1 MHGRMAAPELV
12 SAAEPE
18 GVGAAFPPSPCS
30 PYRPRSLNTAAV
42 ATGAV
47 IAVCFLRFQL
57 FPLAWIAFVP
67 LLWALR
73 RADSA
78 RAAARIGFVAGMV
91 TNLPAFYWLVY
102 TIHAFGGFNTPVA
115 LFFYLS
121 LTCLAASEFVIF
133 AVAWHRT
140 GPGPLGMAAPVLWV
154 SLEFLFP
161 NLFLWRMANCQFHAP
176 LLMQIGDITG
186 PFGLSF
192 VMLWVSA
199 GLVELIARPR
209 RLLPLGTAVAATLA
223 VALYGAIR
231 LPQVEGAM
239 RAAPRV
245 RVALVQG
252 NVGIREKGDVRYF
265 DINVGKYQQLSEG
278 VQDSVDVIV
287 WPETANQHWI
297 SAEATRLEAK
307 DNPFDNLQRYL
318 IFGGLS
324 FRLRGTDPDDAE
336 EFNSAFLM
344 GPDGVLLSRY
354 DKRILMPFGE
364 YVPFASSIPFIKAI
378 SPIPG
383 GFTPGRLVSV
393 FDIGGKA
400 KIGQLICYEDIVA
413 GMPRYTTQAGAE
425 ILLNILN
432 DAWYGNTVAPYQHQA
447 LALWRAI
454 ENRRYLLRGS
464 NSGVTSIIDAAGRIV
479 AEGGL
484 FTAEVVSGS
493 VPRLQLATFYTR
505 YGDVF
510 AWAAVAAALV
520 LLVRRP
526 TMHRGRSA
534 GAARLQRQTRW

>member
-1 MHGRMAAPELV
+1 VKAWENEGARAWGRILP
-12 SAAEPE
+12 
-18 GVGAAFPPSPCS
+18 GAAVHHASTLARTHAPTLSS
-30 PYRPRSLNTAAV
+30 HYGAAA
-42 ATGAV
+42 ATGV
-47 IAVCFLRFQL
+47 LIAACFLRFQL
-57 FPLAWIAFVP
+57 FPLAWVAFVP

-73 RADSA
+73 RAGTA
-78 RAAARIGFVAGMV
+78 RDAARIGFVAGMV
-91 TNLPAFYWLVY
+91 TNAPAFYWLVY
-102 TIHAFGGFNTPVA
+102 TIHVFGGFSYPVA
-115 LFFYLS
+115 GFFYLC
-121 LTCLAASEFVIF
+121 LTLFTACQFVLF
-133 AVAWHRT
+133 AVAWQRT
-140 GPGPLGMAAPVLWV
+140 GPGPLALAAPVLWV
-154 SLEFLFP
+154 SLEFLYP

-199 GLVELIARPR
+199 GVAELMARPR
-209 RLLPLGTAVAATLA
+209 RVRSLGAALAATLA
-223 VALYGAIR
+223 VVVYGAIR
-231 LPQVEGAM
+231 LPQVDYAM
-239 RAAPRV
+239 QTAPTV

-252 NVGIREKGDVRYF
+252 NVGIKEKGDVRYF
-265 DINVGKYQQLSEG
+265 DINVGTYQQLSED
-278 VQDSVDVIV
+278 VQNTVDVIV
-287 WPETANQHWI
+287 WPETVDQHWV
-297 SAEATRLEAK
+297 SADATRLEGK
-307 DNPFDNLQRYL
+307 DNPFENLHRAL

-344 GPDGVLLSRY
+344 GPGGVLLSRY

-364 YVPFASSIPFIKAI
+364 YVPLASALPFIKSI
-378 SPIPG
+378 SPIPS
-383 GFTPGRLVSV
+383 GFTAGQRVSV
-393 FDIGGKA
+393 FDIGGRA

-425 ILLNILN
+425 VLLNILN

-464 NSGVTSIIDAAGRIV
+464 NSGVTSIIDAAGRVV

-493 VPRLQLATFYTR
+493 IPRLQLISVYTR

-510 AWAAVAAALV
+510 AWLVVTAALA
-520 LLVRRP
+520 LLVK
-526 TMHRGRSA
+526 GRSPQPP
-534 GAARLQRQTRW
+534 R